1 MPFFEPL
8 RTRPHTFGLMAKA
21 PAAAG
26 VFDLKGVLFMCA
38 IAGIIDF
45 DGRELHIDEEK
56 LLETMA
62 RRGPDQRGAYRRGP
76 ARLFHTRLAVVDP
89 EGGKQPFLLSA
100 RGGLALVYNG
110 ELYNTV
116 ELRNVLVGL
125 GHRFEGHSDTEVV
138 AHAYAEWGADCVKRF
153 NGIFAFAV
161 WEEERRR
168 LFLARDRM
176 GVKPLFFSMAED
188 RLCFASEL
196 KTLLECPGVS
206 RRVGREGLLEVMLLG
221 PGRTPG
227 CGVFQDIRELEG
239 ACCAYWSRTGWRT
252 WKYWTPEDL
261 DTAESFEDAAAHVR
275 ELVTDA
281 VERQLVSDVPVCT
294 FLSGGLDSSIISAIA
309 DKEFHLRD
317 KTLHTFSVTYKDNA
331 KYFAAGK
338 FQPNSD
344 DDFIGLMAGSLHGEH
359 HRIVLDSGDV
369 AAALYEATEAR
380 DLPGM
385 ADVDSSLLL
394 FCREVKKHA
403 TVALSGECAD
413 EIFGGYPCYRD
424 PSIREREGFPWAQS
438 TGYRASFLRPEVLA
452 GTDPVEFVDSR
463 YRATVAETPALPGR
477 AGLERRMREL
487 MWLNLRWFMQT
498 LLDRK
503 DRMSMWSG
511 LEVRVP
517 FCDWRIV
524 QYLYTVPWAYKD
536 WQGREKG
543 LLRQAMTGFLPEEIL
558 WRKKSPYPKTH
569 HPAYLE
575 AVSGMLREV
584 LDRPNAPLLD
594 VARREVVEELLADR
608 SHGAGSPWYGQ
619 LMARPQT
626 IAYLVQVNHWLEH
639 YHIELV

>member
-1 MPFFEPL
+1 
-8 RTRPHTFGLMAKA
+8 
-21 PAAAG
+21 
-26 VFDLKGVLFMCA
+26 MCA

-45 DGRELHIDEEK
+45 DGRDIHIDEEK
-56 LLETMA
+56 LLDTMA
-62 RRGPDQRGAYRRGP
+62 RRGPDQRGTYRRGP
-76 ARLFHTRLAVVDP
+76 ARLLHTRLAVVDP
-89 EGGKQPFLLSA
+89 AGGRQPFVLSA

-138 AHAYAEWGADCVKRF
+138 AHSYAEWGADCVKRF

-161 WEEERRR
+161 WEEEGQR

-176 GVKPLFFSMAED
+176 GVKPLFFSLAGD
-188 RLCFASEL
+188 RLCFASEI

-206 RRVGREGLLEVMLLG
+206 RKVGREGLLEVMLLG

-227 CGVFQDIRELEG
+227 CGVFRDIRELEG
-239 ACCAYWSRTGWRT
+239 ACCAYYSKTGWRV
-252 WKYWTPEDL
+252 WRYWMPEDL
-261 DTAESFEDAAAHVR
+261 DTAETFEDAAAHVR
-275 ELVTDA
+275 ELVADA
-281 VERQLVSDVPVCT
+281 VERQLVSDVPVCA
-294 FLSGGLDSSIISAIA
+294 FLSGGLDSGIISAIA
-309 DKEFHLRD
+309 DKAFYLRGER
-317 KTLHTFSVTYKDNA
+317 LHTFSVTYRDNA
-331 KYFAAGK
+331 KYFTAGK

-344 DDFIGLMAGSLHGEH
+344 DDYIDLMASSLHGEH
-359 HRIVLDSGDV
+359 HRVVLDSGDV
-369 AAALYEATEAR
+369 AAALYEAAEAR

-394 FCREVKKHA
+394 FCREVKHHA

-413 EIFGGYPCYRD
+413 EVFGGYPWYRD
-424 PSIREREGFPWAQS
+424 PSVRERDGFPWAQS
-438 TGYRASFLRPEVLA
+438 TAYRASFLRPEVLA
-452 GTDPVEFVDSR
+452 GADPFEYVDSR
-463 YRATVAETPALPGR
+463 YRATLAEAPVLPGR

-498 LLDRK
+498 LLERK

-517 FCDWRIV
+517 FCDWRLV
-524 QYLYTVPWAYKD
+524 QYLYTVPWAYKNR
-536 WQGREKG
+536 QGREKG
-543 LLRQAMTGFLPEEIL
+543 LLRQAMAGLLPEEIL

-569 HPAYLE
+569 HPAYLA
-575 AVSGMLREV
+575 AVSGMLRKA
-584 LDRPNAPLLD
+584 LDRPGAPLLD
-594 VARREVVEELLADR
+594 VVRREAAEELLADP
-608 SHGAGSPWYGQ
+608 SHGAGTPWYGQ

-639 YHIELV
+639 YRIELV

>member
-1 MPFFEPL
+1 M
-8 RTRPHTFGLMAKA
+8 
-21 PAAAG
+21 
-26 VFDLKGVLFMCA
+26 VKGGIFVCA

-45 DGRELHIDEEK
+45 DGRDVPIDEEK
-56 LLETMA
+56 LLATMA
-62 RRGPDQRGAYRRGP
+62 RRGPDQRGIYRRGP
-76 ARLFHTRLAVVDP
+76 ARLLHTRLAVVDP
-89 EGGKQPFLLSA
+89 EGGRQPFLLSA

-110 ELYNTV
+110 ELYNTA
-116 ELRNVLVGL
+116 ELRNELTGL

-138 AHAYAEWGADCVKRF
+138 AHAYAEWGTDCVKRF

-161 WEEERRR
+161 WEEEKQR

-176 GVKPLFFSMAED
+176 GVKPLFFSLVGE
-188 RLCFASEL
+188 RLCFASEI

-206 RRVGREGLLEVMLLG
+206 RKVGREGLLEVMLLG
-221 PGRTPG
+221 PGRTTG
-227 CGVFQDIRELEG
+227 CGVFRDVRELEG
-239 ACCAYWSRTGWRT
+239 ACCAYYSKTGWRV
-252 WKYWTPEDL
+252 WRYWTPEDL
-261 DTAESFEDAAAHVR
+261 DTAEPFEDTAAHVR
-275 ELVTDA
+275 KLVTDA
-281 VERQLVSDVPVCT
+281 VERQLVSDVPVCA
-294 FLSGGLDSSIISAIA
+294 FLSGGLDSSIISVIA
-309 DKEFHLRD
+309 DRAFQRRGEK
-317 KTLHTFSVTYKDNA
+317 LHTFSVTYRDND
-331 KYFAAGK
+331 KYFTPGK
-338 FQPNSD
+338 FQPNND
-344 DDFIGLMAGSLHGEH
+344 DDYIDLMANSLHGEH
-359 HRIVLDSGDV
+359 HRVALDSADV
-369 AAALYEATEAR
+369 AAALYEAAEAR

-385 ADVDSSLLL
+385 ADVDASLLL
-394 FCREVKKHA
+394 FCREVKNHA

-413 EIFGGYPCYRD
+413 EIFGGYPWYRD
-424 PSIREREGFPWAQS
+424 PSLREREGFPWAQS
-438 TGYRASFLRPEVLA
+438 TAYRSSFLRPEVLA
-452 GTDPVEFVDSR
+452 GTDPFEYVDSR

-477 AGLERRMREL
+477 SGLERRMREL

-517 FCDWRIV
+517 FCDWRLV

-543 LLRQAMTGFLPEEIL
+543 LLRQAVAGLLPEEIL

-569 HPAYLE
+569 HPAYLA

-594 VARREVVEELLADR
+594 VVRREAVEELLAGTGD
-608 SHGAGSPWYGQ
+608 ALDAPWYGQ